1 MKKTIVYEVFD
12 EEWSAI
18 LGINQLKEFATNQ
31 VLNSADDFI
40 EENLKDYY
48 ENWEE
53 ILNLANKILFE
64 RYEIQTIDEVK
75 LIFQVRCF
83 NIEEVTVY

>member
-1 MKKTIVYEVFD
+1 MEKTIIYKVYD
-12 EEWSAI
+12 EEYSEI
-18 LGINQLKEFATNQ
+18 MGINQLKEFATGQ

-48 ENWEE
+48 KNWEE
-53 ILNLANKILFE
+53 IINLANKILFE
-64 RYEIQTIDEVK
+64 KYEIQTIDEVK

-83 NIEEVTVY
+83 DIEEVTVY

>member
-18 LGINQLKEFATNQ
+18 LGINQLKEFATCQ
-31 VLNSADDFI
+31 VLNCADDFI
-40 EENLKDYY
+40 EKNLKDSY

-64 RYEIQTIDEVK
+64 RYEIQTIEEVK

-83 NIEEVTVY
+83 DIEEVTVY